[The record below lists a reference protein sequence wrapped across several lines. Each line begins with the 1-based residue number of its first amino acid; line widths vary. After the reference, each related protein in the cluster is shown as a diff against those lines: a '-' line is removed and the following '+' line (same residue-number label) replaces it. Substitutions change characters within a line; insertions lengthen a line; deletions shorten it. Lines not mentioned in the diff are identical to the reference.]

1 MKHAEDA
8 ILRPEQAAYL
18 ERLAPPR
25 DPLLAEIEAEAA
37 RDDVP
42 ISDPEVGA
50 LLGILARVTRPRT
63 IVEVGTA
70 IGYGTLCLARGAPAA
85 RVVSI
90 DTDPKMLARARH
102 YLERAGVLD
111 RVELVEGDAAEVLG
125 RASGP
130 FGLAYLDAPKTGYR
144 TYLDL
149 LLPRLTEDATVV
161 VDNLLWSGRVA
172 AAPGPDDDANTLAV
186 RAFNDY
192 FVHHPSLHA
201 VLLPLSDGVGLAT
214 RNGRTSP
221 GDR

>member
-25 DPLLAEIEAEAA
+25 DPLLAEMESEAA

-50 LLGILARVTRPRT
+50 LLAILARTARPAS

-90 DTDPKMLARARH
+90 DTDARMLERARP
-102 YLERAGVLD
+102 YLGRAGVLD
-111 RVELVEGDAAEVLG
+111 RVDLVQGDAAEVL
-125 RASGP
+125 A
-130 FGLAYLDAPKTGYR
+130 GLAGPVDLAYIDAPKTGYR

-149 LLPRLTEDATVV
+149 LLPKLADGATVV

-172 AAPGPDDDANTLAV
+172 AAPGPDDDANTTAV
-186 RAFNDY
+186 RAFNEY
-192 FVHHPSLHA
+192 FLRHPELHA
-201 VLLPLSDGVGLAT
+201 VLLPVSDGVGLAT
-214 RNGRTSP
+214 KNGVRA
-221 GDR
+221 GGGA